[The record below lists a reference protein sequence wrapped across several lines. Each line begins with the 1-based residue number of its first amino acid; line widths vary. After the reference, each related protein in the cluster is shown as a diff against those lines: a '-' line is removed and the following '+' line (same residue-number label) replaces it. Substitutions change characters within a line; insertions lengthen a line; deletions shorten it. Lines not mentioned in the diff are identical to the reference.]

1 MDKSDQMQ
9 KEKIYMNVRK
19 NFDGYAD
26 DYTIGRPQY
35 SEGLVDQ
42 LLADFDPA
50 SNVKIADI
58 GSGTGKFSSQ
68 LLARGFE
75 VYSVEP
81 NDDMRRVAEEE
92 LSGFNRFHSVN
103 GGAEDTSLDSASVD
117 LVTTAQAFHWFDVDK
132 FRAECKR
139 ILRSNAKVALV
150 WNVRD
155 MKAPVNQELYDIY
168 KRYCPRFVGF
178 SGGIVKND
186 PRIQFFFESGYKY
199 ISYPN
204 PLTLDKEK
212 FIARSLS
219 GSYSIKEDDS
229 SYEEYMDSI
238 TDIFSKYSVSGSV
251 IIPNDSVAY
260 IGCL

>member
-1 MDKSDQMQ
+1 
-9 KEKIYMNVRK
+9 MNVQK

-35 SEGLVDQ
+35 AEELIDSILPDGDI
-42 LLADFDPA
+42 
-50 SNVKIADI
+50 KIADI

-81 NDDMRRVAEEE
+81 NSDMRRVAEEE
-92 LSGFNRFHSVN
+92 LKSFDRFHSVN
-103 GGAEDTSLDSASVD
+103 GGAEDTTLGSSSVD
-117 LVTTAQAFHWFDVDK
+117 LVTTAQAFHWFDIDK
-132 FRAECKR
+132 FRAECRR
-139 ILRSNAKVALV
+139 ILTSGGKVALI

-155 MKAPVNQELYDIY
+155 MSSPVNQELYDIY

-178 SGGIVKND
+178 SGGIVKDD
-186 PRIQFFFESGYKY
+186 PRIREFFGGRYEY

-204 PLTLDKEK
+204 PLTLDKDK

-219 GSYSIKEDDS
+219 GSYSIREGDS
-229 SYEEYMDSI
+229 HYEEYMSSVLEVYD
-238 TDIFSKYSVSGSV
+238 KYSEDGD
-251 IIPNDSVAY
+251 ITIPNNSVAY
-260 IGCL
+260 IGIL